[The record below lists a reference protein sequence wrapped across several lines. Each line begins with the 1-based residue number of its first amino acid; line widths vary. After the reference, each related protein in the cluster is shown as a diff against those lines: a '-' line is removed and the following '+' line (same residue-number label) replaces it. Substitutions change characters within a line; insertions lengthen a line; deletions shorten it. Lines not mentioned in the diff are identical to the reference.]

1 MRISTF
7 LYMAK
12 DILIVAAILVAILV
26 GLFTI
31 GYRLI
36 YKKILK
42 GDRKLNIITV
52 VLNAIFLCY
61 LLVVLFATLLTRTS
75 AEVSQRTILG
85 LLDSYR
91 YAWSTMN
98 SYEWRYIILNICMF
112 VPFGFLFPI
121 VYKKF
126 SQWRYTYLAGAVATL
141 FIEVLQLVLKRG
153 IFEADDIMNNII
165 GTMIGYGFYRI
176 YTWIVSLIRKDLKN
190 TCKKREILLCQVPLL
205 LTIILLVGIFQYY
218 NTKELGNLAC
228 TYTTK
233 FDMKE
238 VEFVNNNPYL
248 FETSDNA
255 TVYQIEIASQ
265 EEAKQFASDLFE
277 KVGTTIDEE
286 RTDIYDETM
295 VFYSKEQDY
304 DLWLNYKGFTWSFT
318 NVGAMLDED
327 TEFENETLISLER
340 SYVEAELSKMGI
352 SLPDTC
358 IFENLGD
365 GQYHF
370 TVNEELVDDMLY
382 DGTLSCRFNS
392 DGILEN
398 VNNEI
403 FICKEYKNYELISE
417 QEAMKTIEN
426 GDIYTW
432 YYDLHDIES
441 IIINEVKLEYVT
453 DSKGYYQPVYMFYTT
468 INQNNLVTLMVP
480 AIKN

>member
-1 MRISTF
+1 MKISTF

-12 DILIVAAILVAILV
+12 DILIVAAILVVILV

-36 YKKILK
+36 YKKILQGSK
-42 GDRKLNIITV
+42 KLNVFTI

-75 AEVSQRTILG
+75 TEVSQRTILG
-85 LLDSYR
+85 LFDSYR
-91 YAWSTMN
+91 YAWSTMS

-112 VPFGFLFPI
+112 IPFGFLFPI
-121 VYKKF
+121 VYKKLNK
-126 SQWRYTYLAGAVATL
+126 WRYTCLAGAVATL
-141 FIEVLQLVLKRG
+141 LIEVLQLVLKCG

-165 GTMIGYGFYRI
+165 GTMIGYGFYCICR
-176 YTWIVSLIRKDLKN
+176 WIVSSIKKNLNN
-190 TCKKREILLCQVPLL
+190 TCKKRYILLYQVPFL
-205 LTIILLVGIFQYY
+205 LTIILFVGIFQYY
-218 NTKELGNLAC
+218 NVKELGNLAC

-265 EEAKQFASDLFE
+265 EEAKQFASDLFD
-277 KVGTTIDEE
+277 KLGTSIDEE
-286 RTDIYDETM
+286 RTDIYDETI
-295 VFYSKEQDY
+295 VLYSKEQDY

-318 NVGAMLDED
+318 NVGSMLDED
-327 TEFENETLISLER
+327 TEFENETQIALER
-340 SYVEAELSKMGI
+340 TYVEAELAKMGI

-370 TVNEELVDDMLY
+370 IVNEELVGDMLY
-382 DGTLSCRFNS
+382 DGTLSCRFNP
-392 DGILEN
+392 DGVLEN
-398 VNNEI
+398 IDNEI
-403 FICKEYKNYELISE
+403 LFCKEYKNYELISE
-417 QEAMKTIEN
+417 QEAVKTIEN

-441 IIINEVKLEYVT
+441 IVINDVCLEYVT

-468 INQNNLVTLMVP
+468 INQDNPVILMVP